1 MRPKFLALNCALPA
15 ERRGEGRR
23 ALAEETGVNRMMPQ
37 DVDVLRGCGH
47 IGARM
52 GLW

>member
-1 MRPKFLALNCALPA
+1 MSPKLLALSCALPA
-15 ERRGEGRR
+15 ERGGEPRR

-47 IGARM
+47 IGART
-52 GLW
+52 GPW